1 MEEQK
6 YPLRAI
12 PWWTPDSVK
21 FISRLMTW
29 YPNYLN
35 RRLTALEVGSGNST
49 YYLLDKG
56 IQVLSIE
63 TNPDY
68 IDFVKSTSEAAGYSV
83 RVVNNT
89 APEELASDLT
99 IVYVSASQDEETKPG
114 FWFNKLNMDFNQY
127 KFDFVINDG
136 PDRMFFLDAVRKL
149 DDVIVII
156 DNVEY
161 AANWGR
167 LNKSSAKPDLI
178 NIYRSFFRSNT
189 WSHYI
194 FEQPEGRDTLSM
206 PDAIGFESVHR
217 WISSISWSKK
227 HKLNEFMVS
236 HVGLP
241 LVNEQGLSNIDLETL
256 SERCPYD
263 WDENK
268 WALDEE
274 FPESLDLGLN
284 RSRR

>member
-1 MEEQK
+1 MEDQK
-6 YPLRAI
+6 YPLRAL

-29 YPNYLN
+29 YPEYLD

-49 YYLLDKG
+49 FYLLDKG

-63 TNPDY
+63 TDRDY
-68 IDFVKSTSEAAGYSV
+68 IDFVKSTSEAAGYEV
-83 RVVNNT
+83 QVVDNT
-89 APEELASDLT
+89 APDVLTADLT
-99 IVYVSASQDEETKPG
+99 IVYVSANRDEEEKPG
-114 FWFNKLNMDFNQY
+114 FWFNKLGLDFNHF
-127 KFDFVINDG
+127 KFDLVINDG
-136 PDRMFFLDAVRKL
+136 TDRMFFLNAVRQL

-217 WISSISWSKK
+217 WISSVSWSKK
-227 HKLNEFMVS
+227 HTLNEFMVS

-241 LVNEQGLSNIDLETL
+241 LVNEQGLRDVDVETL
-256 SERCPYD
+256 SERCPYN
-263 WDENK
+263 WEENK
-268 WALDEE
+268 WELNDE
-274 FPESLDLGLN
+274 FPQSLNLGLK

>member
-6 YPLRAI
+6 YPLRAL

-29 YPNYLN
+29 YPEYLD

-49 YYLLDKG
+49 FYLLDKG

-63 TNPDY
+63 TDRDY
-68 IDFVKSTSEAAGYSV
+68 IDFVQSTSEAAGYEV
-83 RVVNNT
+83 QVVNNT
-89 APEELASDLT
+89 APDVLAADLT
-99 IVYVSASQDEETKPG
+99 MVYVSANQDEETKPG
-114 FWFNKLNMDFNQY
+114 FWFNKLDLDFNHF

-136 PDRMFFLDAVRKL
+136 TDRMFFLDAVRKL

-206 PDAIGFESVHR
+206 PDAIGFELVHR
-217 WISSISWSKK
+217 WISSVSWSKK

-236 HVGLP
+236 HIGLP
-241 LVNEQGLSNIDLETL
+241 LVNEQGLNDIDVETL
-256 SERCPYD
+256 SERCPYN
-263 WDENK
+263 WEENK
-268 WALDEE
+268 WELNDE
-274 FPESLDLGLN
+274 FPQSLNLGLK